1 MLNLLGLVCFR
12 LVSQAWS
19 PTYILISTSHGIINV
34 NGYMT
39 CKTLPGSPFPKFQ
52 DKNILMGGEGEGE
65 NEEKSDVL
73 LHERLTIDD
82 SLALQHLVINQ
93 FLNSNDKYSPV
104 YMGS

>member
-1 MLNLLGLVCFR
+1 MQNPSR
-12 LVSQAWS
+12 LSFSKVSRQK
-19 PTYILISTSHGIINV
+19 YIDGR
-34 NGYMT
+34 GGGGGGG
-39 CKTLPGSPFPKFQ
+39 PG
-52 DKNILMGGEGEGE
+52 GGRGRGRGPGRGEGE
-65 NEEKSDVL
+65 NEEKYDVL